1 MLDRIRRLLRSDPAR
16 RAIRT
21 FLQAFA
27 VLFIGSLL
35 TWLGDVQE
43 WATCIEECASFPD
56 PGALAKGAIA
66 AVTSAAIATFT
77 YAQNALEERGTVK
90 DRR

>member
-1 MLDRIRRLLRSDPAR
+1 MLDRLLKSDPAR
-16 RAIRT
+16 RALRT

-27 VLFIGSLL
+27 VLFVGSLL

-43 WATCIEECASFPD
+43 WASCIEECAAFPD
-56 PGALAKGAIA
+56 PGALAKGAVA
-66 AVTSAAIATFT
+66 AVTAGAIAVFT
-77 YAQNALEERGTVK
+77 YFQNLLEDRGTVK